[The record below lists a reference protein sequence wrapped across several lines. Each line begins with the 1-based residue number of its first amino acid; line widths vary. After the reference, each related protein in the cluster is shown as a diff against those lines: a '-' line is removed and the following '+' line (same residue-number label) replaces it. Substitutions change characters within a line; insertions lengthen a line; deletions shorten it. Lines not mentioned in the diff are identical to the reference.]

1 MSTIRI
7 SLDPNAAALPEH
19 VALLNGMD
27 LTKETNANTKKQIFS
42 MYLDAVGNKPSNS
55 LNNKVGTVYKNLL
68 SKDESNLLKVKAFT
82 GKGSTK
88 DKYSIRVETNEKR
101 KRSDTSSS
109 SSSSG
114 AKLKLNSSKK
124 SKIKHKKSSKKL
136 SSKKEKVVILS
147 TSESS
152 SDEDKGYKNT
162 QEFEDDVDSSLD
174 SDSSE
179 EDEELQ
185 AKYET
190 VLNQRNIAVEKYKRL
205 RDKLKTCKNLA
216 KKLSRVFE
224 IVEEEE

>member
-152 SDEDKGYKNT
+152 SEEDKDYKNS
-162 QEFEDDVDSSLD
+162 QEFAQDIDSSLD

-185 AKYET
+185 AKYDT